1 MFRTEEI
8 SFPSKGAAIRGTL
21 FIPEADRQIPAI
33 VVCHGALDFKENY
46 SELCAY
52 LARSG
57 IAALALD
64 MHGHG
69 ASEGQRLHV
78 DIGAWVEDIRGAI
91 AYLDHCPKV
100 NPSCIGVFGLSSGGT
115 AVLEAALVEP
125 RIKAVITL
133 DATVRNTLS
142 PLGYLG
148 VMILTAIGHI
158 TRLITGEDLRVSM
171 VGPFCNAQVACDP
184 EVNRRWKENP
194 KMLSMWA
201 AFPFPGG
208 VPSVVVDTI
217 TRVHRI
223 TVPTLVIHGGDDK
236 VDPPETARAL
246 YAALTCAKRLC
257 IIPGNGHL
265 GHMDTNKGQV
275 MKLIADWARA
285 HLV

>member
-8 SFPSKGAAIRGTL
+8 AFPSKGAAIRGTL
-21 FIPEADRQIPAI
+21 FLPETDRQLPAV

-69 ASEGQRLHV
+69 ASGGKRLHV

-91 AYLDHCPKV
+91 AYLDHCPEVK
-100 NPSCIGVFGLSSGGT
+100 PSCIGVFGLSSGGT

-125 RIKAVITL
+125 RIRAVITL

-142 PLGYLG
+142 PLGHLG
-148 VMILTAIGHI
+148 VIILTTIGHI
-158 TRLITGEDLRVSM
+158 TRLVTGEDLRVSL
-171 VGPFCNAQVACDP
+171 VREFRKVQVACDP

-194 KMLSMWA
+194 KVLAMWA
-201 AFPFPGG
+201 AFPFPGA
-208 VPSVVVDTI
+208 VPSVVVDTL

-223 TVPTLVIHGGDDK
+223 AVPTLVIHGGDDK

-246 YAALTCAKRLC
+246 YGALTCAKRLC

-265 GHMDTNKGQV
+265 GHMDTNRDQV
-275 MKLIADWARA
+275 MELIADWALR